1 MQVELHNRRPV
12 GTWLRVKLF
21 TEKLNNPLGFGLL
34 LVCAMAFGG
43 VVALLPP
50 NLAILAV
57 AGLIGIPVVLTCIL
71 NLHFGVMACVTV
83 AFFVDFLKK
92 YSSAP
97 FGTALDGLMLLL
109 LFGLLARLVK
119 SRDLSFAKNPVS
131 VFVIAWVYYTLL
143 QVINPWAL
151 SKMAW
156 IFTVRS
162 LALLLFIYFVACYA
176 FNSYRRIATTIK
188 LIIGLAFLAALY
200 SMKQEF
206 VGFSTTELTWL
217 YADEKRLQLIFQWDR
232 LRVFSFF
239 SDPTTF
245 GILMG
250 YMGSFCFI
258 LLTGPFKFWKKIL
271 LGIAGSCMMLGMA
284 FAGSRT
290 PFVLV
295 PLAVVFYTVM
305 TLNRTTLIVFAV
317 FAVLGTG
324 FIMKS
329 TGNAV
334 VWRIQSAFKPSED
347 ASVDVRLENQAK
359 IQPFIQRHP
368 FGAGLGSTGEW
379 GRRFTPGTWLASFAH
394 DSLYVRLAAE
404 AGWVG
409 LLIYMALLFTAFRE
423 GVRSYFRV
431 RNKRIKV
438 LYLGLTC
445 NLLLLI
451 TASYPQEAI
460 TILPTSIVFYLS
472 TAAIV
477 RLKDFDDPEPVV
489 APAVNTTG

>member
-206 VGFSTTELTWL
+206 IGFSTTELTWL

-258 LLTGPFKFWKKIL
+258 LLTGPFELWKKIL